1 VTLLIRVDQLPSA
14 PRVLSDRPNAPVPP
28 AKALPPQVVYEQAVA
43 MYSLAIQIELPSTA
57 AAPKSPHRVR
67 GGFPTWDL

>member
-14 PRVLSDRPNAPVPP
+14 ARVPPQIPNVPEPP
-28 AKALPPQVVYEQAVA
+28 AKNEPPQVVYEQALA

-57 AAPKSPHRVR
+57 AAP
-67 GGFPTWDL
+67 